1 LTADGALGVGSAQY
15 LSCKGCQSF
24 GCAVS
29 AMPGSY
35 GQLTESLCFDAVCNA
50 NKVAVQRKAQRK
62 MPQSIV
68 TAPGSDK
75 GVGQGGAAAPGKPA
89 SKILSDKP
97 KPSNQPSQ
105 RVIAHR
111 VDQWRKWVANGLMMQ
126 PERNQRALIALALS
140 SRTGD
145 CRSIEYGAVLTKI
158 IGTKKGDTHSFADAL
173 QSADKLS
180 TDFLTRLVQAVTAS
194 AAFGIDEANLV
205 ILLNYLHIDEANQFQ
220 IDKEF
225 LNLFTMN
232 ELESLAEEIGLR
244 KAMGERF
251 ATVRSG
257 KKDAF
262 IAALLSV
269 KKFSYRGA
277 VPAVM
282 RYPRKPIPMAA
293 KEAEAIETPHAH
305 GSESNPTPD
314 DTGSGEQELA
324 AA

>member
-1 LTADGALGVGSAQY
+1 
-15 LSCKGCQSF
+15 
-24 GCAVS
+24 
-29 AMPGSY
+29 
-35 GQLTESLCFDAVCNA
+35 
-50 NKVAVQRKAQRK
+50 
-62 MPQSIV
+62 
-68 TAPGSDK
+68 
-75 GVGQGGAAAPGKPA
+75 
-89 SKILSDKP
+89 
-97 KPSNQPSQ
+97 
-105 RVIAHR
+105 VIAHR

-314 DTGSGEQELA
+314 DKRLA
-324 AA
+324 AFSAQVEAVASGQTPQQHKALVDALNKRNVTKYSLLWRTFAQQVASASERQSPACRVLPPAQVLPPLP